1 MWPDIFNTLQFVILD
16 FSYIFDGHFDI
27 KVIKKQCFSGCCGFT
42 NRTYCPIPSPFSSTC
57 MTLRLCPCWFCSA
70 PRTPASLAFVH
81 YCTCWDELEGN
92 PFKCWE
98 QCPCGKKSFSP
109 GRVKGEGGVTP
120 LVAVEAESNMENSIL
135 WRHPKEEDVGGLD
148 LFLWEHRGPE

>member
-1 MWPDIFNTLQFVILD
+1 MWPDIFNTLQFVVLD

-42 NRTYCPIPSPFSSTC
+42 DRTYCPIPSPFSSTC

-120 LVAVEAESNMENSIL
+120 WLL
-135 WRHPKEEDVGGLD
+135 WKQRVTWKTQFSDVIPRRKMLGGLD